1 MAFPTSRLQLGV
13 SWDFPFPLYVERSAG
28 RLKMEV
34 SSVSMSWS
42 IRSSG
47 IGWKSANLSC
57 LSCMMLPSSE
67 AHGRRFSGSLLQIFM
82 RYVEGS
88 RDFPWVFTLRLF
100 FFLYVFLVLGF
111 VVDVNFWSK
120 DSHFSRRYSSLWC
133 GNHRSRVREPQLSTK
148 TFIRLQCVVI
158 GLLIIVL
165 FLIRA
170 FFSTWMSVVGSSKL
184 AMFIESCYRLFCRLY
199 FSNGC
204 NVFDMYYLD

>member
-1 MAFPTSRLQLGV
+1 MSPRHKVPILELVNYWLVVVVLSSGCYSRDNLVAFPTSRLQLGV

-34 SSVSMSWS
+34 SSVSMSRS

-88 RDFPWVFTLRLF
+88 RDFP
-100 FFLYVFLVLGF
+100 
-111 VVDVNFWSK
+111 
-120 DSHFSRRYSSLWC
+120 
-133 GNHRSRVREPQLSTK
+133 
-148 TFIRLQCVVI
+148 
-158 GLLIIVL
+158 
-165 FLIRA
+165 
-170 FFSTWMSVVGSSKL
+170 
-184 AMFIESCYRLFCRLY
+184 
-199 FSNGC
+199 
-204 NVFDMYYLD
+204 